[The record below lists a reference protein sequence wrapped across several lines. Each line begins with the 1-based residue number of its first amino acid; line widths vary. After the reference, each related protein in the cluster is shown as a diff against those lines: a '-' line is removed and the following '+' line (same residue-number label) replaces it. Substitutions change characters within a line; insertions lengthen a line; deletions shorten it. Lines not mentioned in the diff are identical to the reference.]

1 MCTSIFGWTDLQRK
15 EEVHPGVILGFHLR
29 SFEIGKDHR
38 KQILNQNKKKN
49 HKNSTILIF

>member
-1 MCTSIFGWTDLQRK
+1 MCISIFGWTDLQRK

-38 KQILNQNKKKN
+38 KQILNQNLKKN
-49 HKNSTILIF
+49 HKNSTILKD